1 MIGIFAKTFMTATR
15 SDDKIHTLT
24 RVRDVRHGSAPS
36 WWRGKTH
43 RRPARYIDLND
54 L

>member
-1 MIGIFAKTFMTATR
+1 MIDIFAKTFMTATR
-15 SDDKIHTLT
+15 SDDTSHSLT
-24 RVRDVRHGSAPS
+24 RVRDVQNWPAPS

-43 RRPARYIDLND
+43 RRPARYVDLNK